1 MFDIKK
7 TALLL
12 LLFVSLGF
20 SSINSCYSLDSQ
32 NTLGNKIMLTG
43 ADSVAA
49 KANANSSI
57 NTSGCSIMQDPVMG
71 GMMSGYY
78 NMMQNMNGGSYNP
91 QELQKQQSDYA
102 KQQINNQ

>member
-1 MFDIKK
+1 MKYIK
-7 TALLL
+7 LILV
-12 LLFVSLGF
+12 LFIFVGF
-20 SSINSCYSLDSQ
+20 SSTSYATFLDSQ
-32 NTLGNKIMLTG
+32 NPYSVKLNLSG
-43 ADSVAA
+43 ANDVAA

-57 NTSGCSIMQDPVMG
+57 NASGSSILQDPVMG
-71 GMMSGYY
+71 GMMNGYY